1 MHYMWL
7 DMNLCRLSPIKGSE
21 VVIGRDGKK
30 MLVKHSGIFVRVNTA
45 SPAKMAIKDISQC
58 GSSAIDKTR
67 ELGSFDGSS
76 SFKKKKKKN
85 VEPGSFDG
93 SRELGSFDSSSGFEN
108 NVEPGSFDGSWE
120 LGSFDSS
127 YSLKKY

>member
-76 SFKKKKKKN
+76 SFKKKKKMLN
-85 VEPGSFDG
+85 
-93 SRELGSFDSSSGFEN
+93 LGLLTVQGN
-108 NVEPGSFDGSWE
+108 
-120 LGSFDSS
+120 LGLLTVPVA
-127 YSLKKY
+127 LKTMLNLGLLTVLGNLGLLTVPIA

>member
-76 SFKKKKKKN
+76 SFKKKKKKKMLN
-85 VEPGSFDG
+85 
-93 SRELGSFDSSSGFEN
+93 LGLLTVQGN
-108 NVEPGSFDGSWE
+108 
-120 LGSFDSS
+120 LGLLTVPVA
-127 YSLKKY
+127 LKTMLNLGLLTVLGNLGLLTVPKA

>member
-67 ELGSFDGSS
+67 ELGSFDGSI
-76 SFKKKKKKN
+76 SFKKKKKN
-85 VEPGSFDG
+85 MN
-93 SRELGSFDSSSGFEN
+93 LGLLTVQGN
-108 NVEPGSFDGSWE
+108 
-120 LGSFDSS
+120 LGLLTVPVA
-127 YSLKKY
+127 LKTMLNLGLLTVLGNLGLLTVPIA